1 LRKEEL
7 LKMVMES
14 LKEESP
20 EVRIRD
26 IVKRENNAI
35 DILGNKFTFKRLH
48 IFGIGKASISM
59 VKPFVEEFQDVLKSC
74 VVVTKRGY
82 GEEVENVEV
91 YEGGH
96 PIPDEGTI
104 EGSKKIVEKLR
115 EADEDDLVIFLV
127 SGGGSSTY
135 EIPMD
140 GIDFEDLKKLYDLIL
155 KSGMNIREMNVVRK
169 HVSKVKGGKTA
180 FLTKAK
186 IVTLMVSDVVGDDP
200 STIASGPTYPDFS
213 TYKDA
218 VWILKRWKLWEKIPE
233 SVRRVLSE
241 GEKGL
246 IPETPKYIDE
256 ERVKNIVISG
266 SRSLCTNLKRKFE
279 SMGYRSLLLS
289 TFLEGEARELGKF
302 LAGVAKEIV
311 NSGNPIS
318 PPCVLISGGEALV
331 KVKGKGK
338 GGPNMEV
345 ALSFAMEMEGENF
358 IFLSMDTDG
367 TDGPTDAAGALID
380 GETLRRI
387 KEKGMDPIELL
398 DNNDSYTA
406 LSISGDLLVT
416 GPTGTNVNDLRVLVL
431 EG

>member
-1 LRKEEL
+1 MRKEEL
-7 LKMVMES
+7 LELVMES

-20 EVRIRD
+20 ERKLKE
-26 IVKRENNAI
+26 IVKRENNTI
-35 DILGNKFTFKRLH
+35 DILGNKFTFKDLH
-48 IFGIGKASISM
+48 IFGIGKASVSM
-59 VKPFVEEFQDVLKSC
+59 VKPLVENFQDVLKNC
-74 VVVTKRGY
+74 VVVTKKGY
-82 GEEVENVEV
+82 GEVLKGVEV
-91 YEGGH
+91 HEGGH

-104 EGSKKIVEKLR
+104 EGSKKIVEKLC

-140 GIDFEDLKKLYDLIL
+140 GIDLEDLKKFYDLIL
-155 KSGMNIREMNVVRK
+155 KSGMNIKEMNVVRK
-169 HVSKVKGGKTA
+169 HVSKVKGGKTV

-218 VWILKRWKLWEKIPE
+218 VWILKRWGLWEKIPK
-233 SVRRVLSE
+233 SVKRILSD

-246 IPETPKYIDE
+246 IPETPKSVDE
-256 ERVKNIVISG
+256 VRVKNFVISG
-266 SRSLCTNLKRKFE
+266 SRSLCLNLKKKFE
-279 SMGYRSLLLS
+279 SMGYKSILLS

-302 LAGVAKEIV
+302 LAGIAKEII

-367 TDGPTDAAGALID
+367 TDGPTDAAGAIVD
-380 GETLRRI
+380 GETIRRI
-387 KEKGMDPIELL
+387 REKGMDPVELL
-398 DNNDSYTA
+398 DNNDSYTS

-416 GPTGTNVNDLRVLVL
+416 GPTGTNVNDLRILVL